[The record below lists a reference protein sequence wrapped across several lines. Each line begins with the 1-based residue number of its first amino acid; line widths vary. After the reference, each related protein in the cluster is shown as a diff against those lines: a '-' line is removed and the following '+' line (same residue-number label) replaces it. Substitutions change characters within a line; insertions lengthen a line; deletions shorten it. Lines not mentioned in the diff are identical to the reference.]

1 MHGEGDRLE
10 GAKPLI
16 TMNTAATSEN
26 TAFRASGRNRVSS
39 QKWRLLSHCRRKR
52 KGFVGLG
59 MQELGWRKEELNW
72 TRYGRSRAGRM
83 ERGLGTPSA
92 PGCLPRK
99 PALLRQVSGLVGTRP
114 GGSLRDDTGVQTSGF
129 EHSEEQEP
137 FGTHSLG
144 QERQWS
150 FDL

>member
-1 MHGEGDRLE
+1 MQPRRRLVCGEDDGLE

-16 TMNTAATSEN
+16 TMNTAATSE
-26 TAFRASGRNRVSS
+26 TTTLRASGRNRVSS
-39 QKWRLLSHCRRKR
+39 RKWRLLSHCRRKR
-52 KGFVGLG
+52 EGFVGLG

-92 PGCLPRK
+92 PGCLP
-99 PALLRQVSGLVGTRP
+99 PPRP
-114 GGSLRDDTGVQTSGF
+114 GGSLWEDTGVQTSGL
-129 EHSEEQEP
+129 EHCEEQEP
-137 FGTHSLG
+137 LGIHSLG
-144 QERQWS
+144 RERQWS

>member
-1 MHGEGDRLE
+1 MRGEGDGLE

-16 TMNTAATSEN
+16 TMNTAATSET

-39 QKWRLLSHCRRKR
+39 RKWKLLSHWRRKR
-52 KGFVGLG
+52 EGFVCLG
-59 MQELGWRKEELNW
+59 MHELGWRKEELNW
-72 TRYGRSRAGRM
+72 TRYGRSRAGHM
-83 ERGLGTPSA
+83 EHGLGTPSA

-99 PALLRQVSGLVGTRP
+99 PALLRQVSGPVGTRP
-114 GGSLRDDTGVQTSGF
+114 GGSLWEDTGVQTSGL

-137 FGTHSLG
+137 LGTHSLG
-144 QERQWS
+144 RERQWS